1 LIAINCEPMSF
12 PNPSKA
18 DQNKLEEQ
26 IHLLQGD
33 LEKIQSQ
40 IHAFESLLRTELSDL
55 IVESQE
61 LFSLYKQIKK
71 AKKAKRLEQ
80 KKRGKNYKEPKGLLR
95 SPGKKK
101 SLLKPEQR
109 KEKKRLYREAMLH
122 VHPDKFQMN
131 EKDTEVATEITSRL
145 IEIYQTESLE
155 RLQAYHA
162 HIFNGN
168 TNIILTDTASKV
180 KIVAKDNHLQQDI
193 KRLEKEIEIAKNDHL
208 YKVLTEYESPMTYVD
223 ELKEYYELRIVQ
235 LKKRTRKG
243 L

>member
-1 LIAINCEPMSF
+1 MNF
-12 PNPSKA
+12 PSQPDQSKL
-18 DQNKLEEQ
+18 QEQ
-26 IHLLQGD
+26 IHLLQRD
-33 LEKIQSQ
+33 LEEIQNQ
-40 IHAFESLLRTELSDL
+40 THTFETLLRSHLSNL
-55 IVESQE
+55 IIESQE
-61 LFSLYKQIKK
+61 LFILYKQIKK

-80 KKRGKNYKEPKGLLR
+80 KKRGKNYKEFQGLQTIIQN
-95 SPGKKK
+95 KK
-101 SLLKPEQR
+101 SPLKPDQQN
-109 KEKKRLYREAMLH
+109 EKKRLYREAMLH

-145 IEIYQTESLE
+145 IEIYHTESLE

-168 TNIILTDTASKV
+168 TEIMLSDTASKV

-193 KRLEKEIEIAKNDHL
+193 KRLEKEIALAKNDHL
-208 YKVLTEYESPMTYVD
+208 YKVMTEYQNPMTYVD
-223 ELKEYYELRIVQ
+223 DLKVYYEQRILQ